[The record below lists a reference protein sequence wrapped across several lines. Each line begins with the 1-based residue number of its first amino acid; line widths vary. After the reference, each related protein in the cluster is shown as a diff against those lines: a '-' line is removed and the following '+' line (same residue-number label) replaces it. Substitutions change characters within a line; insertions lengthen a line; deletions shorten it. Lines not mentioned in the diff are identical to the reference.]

1 MTERISKLFFLMF
14 GAAFFTLCTAL
25 YAQSA
30 PPPPPAG
37 IEATQQAPGTPP
49 MQESPSEAGRHI
61 VNRHLQRGPV
71 PPINRFIDRSEDH
84 SGFSPREGMMQFMP
98 LPPAQ
103 HSYKLTLTLHSP
115 EAGKQSTQTYNVVL
129 NGNGA
134 PGELDLRS
142 RVPISIRDGKAGG
155 FGFEG
160 VGFRFE
166 THVREKATG
175 AELTFMMD
183 QDSIVHSPNAER
195 PIIRHTHFGTAAIM
209 PEAKT
214 ITLGSFEDPNG
225 NGLVQIDATLS
236 VLR

>member
-1 MTERISKLFFLMF
+1 MTKRIAKLFLLIFS
-14 GAAFFTLCTAL
+14 AAFLTVGTAV

-30 PPPPPAG
+30 PPANQDAAPAPPAQ
-37 IEATQQAPGTPP
+37 ENPPAP
-49 MQESPSEAGRHI
+49 PSSGHVIGRHT
-61 VNRHLQRGPV
+61 QRGPV
-71 PPINRFIDRSEDH
+71 RPINNFMDRGEDRA
-84 SGFSPREGMMQFMP
+84 GFSPREGMRQFMP

-103 HSYKLTLTLHSP
+103 HSYKLTLTLRTP

-134 PGELDLRS
+134 PCDLDLRS

-166 THVREKATG
+166 THVREKSTG
-175 AELTFMMD
+175 VELTFMMD

-195 PIIRHTHFGTAAIM
+195 PVIRHTHFGTAAIM
-209 PEAKT
+209 PEGKT
-214 ITLGSFEDPNG
+214 ITLGSFADPNG

-236 VLR
+236 VLQ